1 MITWLL
7 QGIFSSRFE
16 LGVPVD
22 LSVLVKIGL
31 GSNVDIGMGRSL
43 SVTKRGPSFVAV
55 SDDGRE
61 GCLELEALFIMMTI
75 VGCKTTED
83 RSIT

>member
-1 MITWLL
+1 M
-7 QGIFSSRFE
+7 
-16 LGVPVD
+16 
-22 LSVLVKIGL
+22 KIVI
-31 GSNVDIGMGRSL
+31 GSNFDIVTSLSL

-61 GCLELEALFIMMTI
+61 GCFELESFFIMMTI